1 MSTQP
6 SHRLYIL
13 DTDLSTNVSTR
24 HGRIISCRP
33 DGSDLR
39 TVVDGIKN
47 LPDGIVVDHDRG
59 LMYWTSMGT
68 SLSAEGGSIERAKL
82 DGSDHKTIIASGTVG
97 VFTPKQITLARRSGK
112 LYWCDREGMK
122 VMRANADGSG
132 VEVLWSTG
140 NAAEE
145 DDRRDQMR
153 WCVGVAVDE
162 ERGFVYWTQKGPSK
176 GGKGRIFRGP
186 LSQSPFSPDDVEVL
200 IDGLPEPIDLEVD
213 EQSGTLYWTD
223 RGDPPTGNSLNCV
236 SIADVEGVMNGTARG
251 QVRTLARRL
260 HETIGLALDKSG
272 GVCYVTDLAGGVY
285 AVDIKSGQKTVIFSE
300 LGDTT
305 GIALV

>member
-1 MSTQP
+1 MSTES

-24 HGRIISCRP
+24 HGRIVSCCP

-47 LPDGIVVDHDRG
+47 LPDGIVVDHSRG
-59 LMYWTSMGT
+59 QMYWTSMGT
-68 SLSAEGGSIERAKL
+68 SLSAEGGSIERANL
-82 DGSDHKTIIASGTVG
+82 DGSNHQTIVPPGTVG
-97 VFTPKQITLARRSGK
+97 VFTPKQITLARRRGK

-122 VMRANADGSG
+122 VMRADPDGSR

-140 NAAEE
+140 DAALEA
-145 DDRRDQMR
+145 DRRDQTR

-176 GGKGRIFRGP
+176 GGRGRIFRAP
-186 LSQSPFSPDDVEVL
+186 IAQSPFAPEDVEVL
-200 IDGLPEPIDLEVD
+200 IDGLPEPIDLEID
-213 EQSGTLYWTD
+213 EETGTLYWTD
-223 RGDPPTGNSLNCV
+223 RGDPPTGNSLNSV
-236 SIADVEGVMNGTARG
+236 SVAAVEGVMNGTARG
-251 QVRTLARRL
+251 QVRILARRL
-260 HETIGLALDKSG
+260 HEAIGLALDKSG

-285 AVDIKSGQKTVIFSE
+285 AVDIKSGQKTVVFSE

-305 GIALV
+305 GIALA